1 MPGPFNMPPFSNGMP
16 DFDKINKI
24 PQPPLS
30 PELMS
35 MFLEDMKSHDD
46 GMTVAPDTIGA
57 DYFFVLYFVNDDMS
71 WDFDRIEE
79 DFLKHCFSKLQ
90 EFGEVRWYGHNAARY
105 SDPQESHHDLVMG
118 LILNGVK
125 AGDEYCRA
133 LVRYL
138 FKTYHKNLYKSLKRF
153 SKISVDEIM
162 SIADTDK
169 KLDLGNIGIILTM
182 CDIEGIVMSDR
193 CSILYRYLDK
203 VRMQYEND
211 DEEATEYMD
220 FADNLFEDCQK
231 IVEQW
236 MEEDEKKNSNF
247 RKQNR
252 EYWDGDQ
259 FVSGCLQHLGYP
271 EDYMMRCMENFM
283 GLKIQFTRTLAVLK
297 TVFPKREFT
306 YEEVQRYAVTYG
318 AVSSL
323 VDVSEVYDRVN
334 QIFLGLNGDYDTWD
348 EETLFHPEKIIVAN
362 TPKQLEKKP
371 LAMTAKIENK
381 GAAAE
386 DYLAEIDE
394 LRRRLAQREMEL
406 SRLKV
411 QYSSEHTAKKEA
423 ESMLSEYE
431 NDRQE
436 LIALREFAYKLE
448 NEAPEDISI
457 SVEDMKKE
465 IADKNYFII
474 GGHIN
479 WINKLKAEFPKWT
492 CVVPSDYKTVDA
504 KSLENKDMIFFFT
517 DHISHSAY
525 GKIIAAARERKLPF
539 SYLHGVNMEQII
551 KQIYESGK

>member
-1 MPGPFNMPPFSNGMP
+1 M
-16 DFDKINKI
+16 
-24 PQPPLS
+24 
-30 PELMS
+30 
-35 MFLEDMKSHDD
+35 
-46 GMTVAPDTIGA
+46 
-57 DYFFVLYFVNDDMS
+57 
-71 WDFDRIEE
+71 
-79 DFLKHCFSKLQ
+79 
-90 EFGEVRWYGHNAARY
+90 
-105 SDPQESHHDLVMG
+105 
-118 LILNGVK
+118 
-125 AGDEYCRA
+125 
-133 LVRYL
+133 
-138 FKTYHKNLYKSLKRF
+138 
-153 SKISVDEIM
+153 
-162 SIADTDK
+162 
-169 KLDLGNIGIILTM
+169 
-182 CDIEGIVMSDR
+182 
-193 CSILYRYLDK
+193 
-203 VRMQYEND
+203 
-211 DEEATEYMD
+211 
-220 FADNLFEDCQK
+220 
-231 IVEQW
+231 
-236 MEEDEKKNSNF
+236 
-247 RKQNR
+247 
-252 EYWDGDQ
+252 
-259 FVSGCLQHLGYP
+259 
-271 EDYMMRCMENFM
+271 
-283 GLKIQFTRTLAVLK
+283 
-297 TVFPKREFT
+297 
-306 YEEVQRYAVTYG
+306 
-318 AVSSL
+318 
-323 VDVSEVYDRVN
+323 YDRVN